1 MDLFYKSGHI
11 LKAFCDQNIMALRG
25 QESWDRDKGGSLVKG
40 TQAPSVLKLESNMFS
55 EKL

>member
-25 QESWDRDKGGSLVKG
+25 QESWDRDKGGSLLKG